1 MSIEQQFQL
10 SFAFLYKNDKALELN
25 CARRRQNGVT
35 DCHHPGL
42 WVVNT
47 VIRGVAEM

>member
-25 CARRRQNGVT
+25 CERRHNAVT

-42 WVVNT
+42 CVVDT
-47 VIRGVAEM
+47 VIRGVAAM